1 MGYYNRIFSGDT
13 LDAAYKNY
21 TKYKTMIDHKKH
33 LLRKALKNR
42 HNKDPLFN
50 RAANKV
56 WIEIYIEDLRK
67 FKN

>member
-1 MGYYNRIFSGDT
+1 MGYYNKIFLGDM
-13 LDAAYKNY
+13 LNSAYKNY
-21 TKYKTMIDHKKH
+21 KKHKTMIDHKKL
-33 LLRKALKNR
+33 LLRKALQNR

>member
-13 LDAAYKNY
+13 LNSAYKNY
-21 TKYKTMIDHKKH
+21 KKYKTMIDHKKH
-33 LLRKALKNR
+33 LLRKALQNR

>member
-13 LDAAYKNY
+13 LNSAYKNY
-21 TKYKTMIDHKKH
+21 KKYKTMIDHKKH
-33 LLRKALKNR
+33 LLRKALQNR

-50 RAANKV
+50 RVANKV

-67 FKN
+67 LKN

>member
-1 MGYYNRIFSGDT
+1 MGYYNKIFLGDT
-13 LDAAYKNY
+13 LNSAYKNY
-21 TKYKTMIDHKKH
+21 KKHKTMINHKKL
-33 LLRKALKNR
+33 LLRKALQNR
-42 HNKDPLFN
+42 HNKEPLFN

>member
-13 LDAAYKNY
+13 LNSAYKNY
-21 TKYKTMIDHKKH
+21 KKHKTMIDYKKH
-33 LLRKALKNR
+33 CLRKALQNR

-50 RAANKV
+50 RVANKV
-56 WIEIYIEDLRK
+56 WIEIYIEDLRR